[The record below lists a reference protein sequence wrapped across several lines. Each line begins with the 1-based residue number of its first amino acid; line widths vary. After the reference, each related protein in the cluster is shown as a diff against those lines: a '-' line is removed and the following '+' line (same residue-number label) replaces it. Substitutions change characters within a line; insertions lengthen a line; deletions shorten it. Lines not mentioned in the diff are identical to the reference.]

1 MMKTMTRFRFG
12 GTSPTYGTFSG
23 ASGGASHSRALS
35 SAVLFLLSILMLI
48 PVSVRAEGED
58 SGSGTDEVTFTY
70 ISANPAGFDNEG
82 ANNLFD
88 GNTGTKWCFAF
99 SNSAYVI
106 FQASKPGIV
115 RGYTI
120 TTGADSGRETGRNP
134 KGWTLYGSNDEYS
147 DNGQQT
153 WTVIDQVSNDSKLED
168 KSSTPYSYTCSSYSK
183 KEKYK
188 YFKWEITQG
197 GSTLQMSEFKL
208 DLDTKFCT
216 THKIVKVEA
225 KAPTCTEVG
234 NEEYWKCT
242 ECGHA
247 FKDEQGTDEYTDQS
261 YVIAAKGH
269 LVEGA
274 TCKICGTSIFKY
286 TVNNGEVTIN
296 GFTDGCS
303 SENLVIPAKIDGLPV
318 VCIAQSAFDGTAI
331 RSVVIPASVE
341 TVSYE
346 AFMRCSSLT
355 SVTFAQD
362 GKLKKIDSGAFRYTG
377 LTEVDIPATVE
388 IIGYSAFGNIAL
400 TKATLR
406 RVAMNGNIRD
416 YSSSMFVGCESMTT
430 IYVPS
435 GVEESYKSQLDHYK
449 NWIQGRDFTDMIFGG
464 LRYTVNEAHDGMVCQ
479 GFADDAQAGDQD
491 ASTTDLTIPA
501 MVGGCPVTGIAA
513 NAFTGKTLGS
523 VSIPVSVATIG
534 ENTFGTIRSI
544 TFARIPSAVVS
555 IEGYADQF
563 AQSVESIQVPAGCE
577 DDYQQQLASHA
588 SSIQGQ
594 DIVANGLR
602 FKRNETKD
610 GLACNGLSSSESD
623 SETLEVT
630 IPAKVNDLFVTAI
643 SANAFKDNEKLN
655 VVSFAEDTQVKV
667 IGEGAFSGTG
677 ITSVVIPASVA
688 TIGAN
693 AFSACLNLASMRL
706 LREAEGDAL
715 TGYSANMLG
724 EEPTSQAKIYV
735 LKSCKDSYLAQLPNC
750 QSRILAFVISDGLL
764 YLANEAGDGYACAGY
779 SEKEIGGTVTILAQ
793 VDGQPVT
800 AIAERAFYGCSVQDV
815 FAFAEDSKVK
825 VIGKEAF
832 AGAASYDGFLLPAS
846 VEVIEE
852 GAFDHLNCND
862 FKISAGSHLTTI
874 GKDAFAYP
882 CFGLLEIPASVTN
895 IGENAFGGCG
905 LLTNLTLQREPSAA
919 DDLAGYDPNML
930 GNDAKETLKVYVPKK
945 NEGIYKTS
953 LSGMSSHIYAFTTA
967 DGLYYEE
974 NDARNGWMCM
984 GFSGE
989 KKDNVVIPEEVDGLP
1004 VTAIGYNGRNEMA
1017 SFENISSVVV
1027 PASVESVSAAAFYD
1041 VNFLHLKRIPVADAG
1056 IGGYAFYSNQY
1067 AAFNIYVPCGC
1078 EDAYKAQL
1086 PSLVAAIKGEDII
1099 ANNLKFMLTLDK
1111 DGLFCLGST
1120 DQNLTELTIPAS
1132 VQGCPVTDILTD
1144 AFERMDC
1151 LEKVRLMADN
1161 VYIGDNAFLGA
1172 SKLKY
1177 ILMNSDEAAAKYRQM
1192 SFQRHEL
1199 VVSHVEEAAEVSLTD
1214 ETGFSPAHRFTYY
1227 QEGSLSY
1234 HRTFGESGQYA
1245 TICLPFDVNLE
1256 EVSGTFEKVYVPT
1269 GNMIHRVEETSTEA
1283 GASGSKEL
1291 FILMLDKKELNNQ
1304 IPAATPFFVKLAEGK
1319 SEVTFKHRN
1328 SLIWDKDEADKWKD
1342 MKVYDWDG
1350 HTGLM
1355 EQNTSFQ
1362 FSYGGNYEPKDASQE
1377 QNLWTF
1383 NTDGSFGPQ
1392 TTGTLA
1398 PFRLFL
1404 RVNQDNGSTTEPG
1417 DVVSPSTQ
1425 AREYVIT
1432 IGVSDGTATGI
1443 SEIISAEMP
1452 GSGSSHASSAS
1463 LRGNI
1468 YDLSGRKVGT
1478 TADTDVKKLG
1488 KGIYVVNGK
1497 KMVVK

>member
-1 MMKTMTRFRFG
+1 MMKTTTRFRFG

-48 PVSVRAEGED
+48 PVSARAEGED

-70 ISANPAGFDNEG
+70 ISANPAGYNASEG

-88 GNTGTKWCFAF
+88 GNTDTKWCFAF

-269 LVEGA
+269 QVEGA
-274 TCKICGTSIFKY
+274 TCKVCGITIFKY

-296 GFTDGCS
+296 GFTDGCFVS
-303 SENLVIPAKIDGLPV
+303 DLVIPDEIEECPV
-318 VCIAQSAFDGTAI
+318 VAISPEAFKGAALT
-331 RSVVIPASVE
+331 SVVIPASVQ
-341 TVSYE
+341 YIYYD
-346 AFMRCSSLT
+346 AFRVCSSLS
-355 SVTFAQD
+355 SVTFAED
-362 GKLKKIDSGAFRYTG
+362 GNLKQLGSKSFYGTA
-377 LTEVDIPATVE
+377 LTNVTIPASVESIKIRAFEVESLQTVT
-388 IIGYSAFGNIAL
+388 F
-400 TKATLR
+400 R
-406 RVAMNGNIRD
+406 RVAMGDNIESYGGLMFGNV
-416 YSSSMFVGCESMTT
+416 SPT

-435 GVEESYKSQLDHYK
+435 GFEESYKKQLPSYADK
-449 NWIQGRDFTDMIFGG
+449 IQGQEVTSMVFGG

-513 NAFTGKTLGS
+513 NAFTGKALGS

-534 ENTFGTIRSI
+534 ENTFGTISSI

-563 AQSVESIQVPAGCE
+563 AQSVESIHVPAGCE

-594 DIVANGLR
+594 DIVSNGLR
-602 FKRNETKD
+602 YKRNDAKD

-693 AFSACLNLASMRL
+693 AFSACQNLASMRL
-706 LREAEGDAL
+706 LREAAGEDAL
-715 TGYSANMLG
+715 AGYAANMLG
-724 EEPTSQAKIYV
+724 EEPAGQVKIYV
-735 LKSCKDSYLAQLPNC
+735 LNSYKDSYLAQLPNY
-750 QSRILAFVISDGLL
+750 QSRILGFFVTDDLL
-764 YLANEAGDGYACAGY
+764 YLANEAGDGYVCAGF
-779 SEKEIGGTVTILAQ
+779 SEKNKGGTITIPAE
-793 VDGQPVT
+793 VDGLPVT
-800 AIAERAFYGCSVQDV
+800 AIAERAFYKEINQEYFV
-815 FAFAEDSKVK
+815 FAEDSKVK

-832 AGAASYDGFLLPAS
+832 AVASSYSLVIPAS

-852 GAFDHLNCND
+852 GAFNKFNSSSIT
-862 FKISAGSHLTTI
+862 FSEGSQLTTI
-874 GKDAFAYP
+874 GKDAFANIALD
-882 CFGLLEIPASVTN
+882 LLEIPASVTK
-895 IGENAFGGCG
+895 IGENAFGG
-905 LLTNLTLQREPSAA
+905 NERLTLALLREAFSA
-919 DDLAGYDPNML
+919 DDLAGYDQSML
-930 GNDAKETLKVYVPKK
+930 GNDVKNTLMVYVPKQ
-945 NEGIYKTS
+945 NAGIYKTS
-953 LSGMSSHIYAFTTA
+953 LSSISSRIYAFVEV
-967 DGLYYEE
+967 DGLYYRE
-974 NDARNGWMCM
+974 NAARNGWICV

-989 KKDNVVIPEEVDGLP
+989 KKDDVVIPEKVEGLP
-1004 VTAIGYNGRNEMA
+1004 VKAIDCRDVYIDHYA
-1017 SFENISSVVV
+1017 FKDISSVVV
-1027 PASVESVSAAAFYD
+1027 PASVESVSGCAFDD
-1041 VNFLHLKRIPVADAG
+1041 VSKLYLKRIPVADAG
-1056 IGGYAFYSNQY
+1056 IGGYAFYGNQY
-1067 AAFNIYVPCGC
+1067 AAFTIYVPRGC

-1086 PSLVAAIKGEDII
+1086 PKLAVAITGEDII

-1120 DQNLTELTIPAS
+1120 DLKLTELTIPAS

-1144 AFERMDC
+1144 AFARMDC

-1177 ILMNSDEAAAKYRQM
+1177 ILVNSDEAAAKYRQM

-1256 EVSGTFEKVYVPT
+1256 EASGTFEKVYVPM

-1291 FILMLDKKELNNQ
+1291 FILMLDKKEQ
-1304 IPAATPFFVKLAEGK
+1304 DAHIPAATPFFVKLAEGK

-1404 RVNQDNGSTTEPG
+1404 RVSKDDGFTSEPG
-1417 DVVSPSTQ
+1417 NADSPSIQ

-1443 SEIISAEMP
+1443 SEIISSEKL
-1452 GSGSSHASSAS
+1452 GSDSSHASSAS

>member
-1 MMKTMTRFRFG
+1 
-12 GTSPTYGTFSG
+12 
-23 ASGGASHSRALS
+23 
-35 SAVLFLLSILMLI
+35 MLI
-48 PVSVRAEGED
+48 PVSARAEGED

-153 WTVIDQVSNDSKLED
+153 WTVIDQVSNDSKLKD

-208 DLDTKFCT
+208 DLDTKFCI

-242 ECGHA
+242 ECDHA

-269 LVEGA
+269 QVEGA
-274 TCKICGTSIFKY
+274 TCKICGTSIFEY
-286 TVNNGEVTIN
+286 TVVNGEVGIYR
-296 GFTDGCS
+296 FADGCFVS
-303 SENLVIPAKIDGLPV
+303 NLVIPDKIDGCPV
-318 VCIAQSAFDGTAI
+318 VIIFGDAFKESNIQSVT
-331 RSVVIPASVE
+331 IPASVRCI
-341 TVSYE
+341 SDR
-346 AFMRCSSLT
+346 AFLNCSSLT
-355 SVTFAQD
+355 SVNFAEK
-362 GKLKKIDSGAFRYTG
+362 GNLEIYTKAFMGTA
-377 LTEVDIPATVE
+377 LTSVTIPASVYF
-388 IIGYSAFGNIAL
+388 IGSDVF
-400 TKATLR
+400 ATESLQTATFK
-406 RVAMNGNIRD
+406 RVAMNGNI
-416 YSSSMFVGCESMTT
+416 SSYKLEMFNNCSNLTTINVPAGCE
-430 IYVPS
+430 
-435 GVEESYKSQLDHYK
+435 ECYKSQFSSY
-449 NWIQGRDFTDMIFGG
+449 TDKIKGQDITGMIFDG
-464 LRYTVNEAHDGMVCQ
+464 LKYTANEAHDGMVCQ

-523 VSIPVSVATIG
+523 VSIPLSVETI
-534 ENTFGTIRSI
+534 EKSAFGTISSI

-563 AQSVESIQVPAGCE
+563 AQSVESIYVPAGCE
-577 DDYQQQLASHA
+577 DDYQKQLASHV
-588 SSIQGQ
+588 SSINGQ
-594 DIVANGLR
+594 DIVSNGLR
-602 FKRNETKD
+602 YKRNDAKD

-667 IGEGAFSGTG
+667 IDEGAFSGTG

-693 AFSACLNLASMRL
+693 AFSACQNLASMRL

-735 LKSCKDSYLAQLPNC
+735 LKSSKDSYLAQLPNC

-764 YLANEAGDGYACAGY
+764 YLANEAGDGYTCAGY
-779 SEKEIGGTVTILAQ
+779 SEKETGEAITIPAQ

-800 AIAERAFYGCSVQDV
+800 AIAERAFYDNPFLVAFD
-815 FAFAEDSKVK
+815 FAENSNVK

-832 AGAASYDGFLLPAS
+832 AYSTYDVFLLPAS

-874 GKDAFAYP
+874 SKDAFAYP

-895 IGENAFGGCG
+895 IGENAFGGG
-905 LLTNLTLQREPSAA
+905 VWLTNLTLLREPSAA

-967 DGLYYEE
+967 DGLLYNE

-984 GFSGE
+984 GFSGD
-989 KKDNVVIPEEVDGLP
+989 KKDDVVIPEEVDGLP
-1004 VTAIGYNGRNEMA
+1004 VTAIGYNGRNKTA
-1017 SFENISSVVV
+1017 SFEDISSVVV
-1027 PASVESVSAAAFYD
+1027 PASVELVSDCAFDD
-1041 VNFLHLKRIPVADAG
+1041 VSKLYLKRIPVADAG
-1056 IGGYAFYSNQY
+1056 ISGYGFYGNQY
-1067 AAFNIYVPCGC
+1067 AAFTIYVPRGC

-1086 PSLVAAIKGEDII
+1086 PKLAVAITGEDII

-1120 DQNLTELTIPAS
+1120 DQKLTELTIPAS

-1144 AFERMDC
+1144 AFDRMDC

-1177 ILMNSDEAAAKYRQM
+1177 ILVNSDEAAAKYRQM

-1199 VVSHVEEAAEVSLTD
+1199 VVSHVEEENQVSLTD
-1214 ETGFSPAHRFTYY
+1214 ETGFSSAHRFIYY
-1227 QEGSLSY
+1227 QEGLLSY

-1283 GASGSKEL
+1283 GASSSKEL
-1291 FILMLDKKELNNQ
+1291 FILMLDKKELNSQ

-1404 RVNQDNGSTTEPG
+1404 RVNQDNGSTSEPG
-1417 DVVSPSTQ
+1417 NADSPSIQ

-1432 IGVSDGTATGI
+1432 LGVSDGTATGI
-1443 SEIISAEMP
+1443 SEIVSSEKP

-1497 KMVVK
+1497 KVVVK

>member
-1 MMKTMTRFRFG
+1 MW
-12 GTSPTYGTFSG
+12 
-23 ASGGASHSRALS
+23 
-35 SAVLFLLSILMLI
+35 V
-48 PVSVRAEGED
+48 
-58 SGSGTDEVTFTY
+58 
-70 ISANPAGFDNEG
+70 
-82 ANNLFD
+82 
-88 GNTGTKWCFAF
+88 
-99 SNSAYVI
+99 
-106 FQASKPGIV
+106 
-115 RGYTI
+115 
-120 TTGADSGRETGRNP
+120 
-134 KGWTLYGSNDEYS
+134 
-147 DNGQQT
+147 
-153 WTVIDQVSNDSKLED
+153 
-168 KSSTPYSYTCSSYSK
+168 
-183 KEKYK
+183 
-188 YFKWEITQG
+188 
-197 GSTLQMSEFKL
+197 
-208 DLDTKFCT
+208 
-216 THKIVKVEA
+216 
-225 KAPTCTEVG
+225 
-234 NEEYWKCT
+234 
-242 ECGHA
+242 
-247 FKDEQGTDEYTDQS
+247 
-261 YVIAAKGH
+261 
-269 LVEGA
+269 
-274 TCKICGTSIFKY
+274 
-286 TVNNGEVTIN
+286 
-296 GFTDGCS
+296 
-303 SENLVIPAKIDGLPV
+303 
-318 VCIAQSAFDGTAI
+318 
-331 RSVVIPASVE
+331 
-341 TVSYE
+341 
-346 AFMRCSSLT
+346 
-355 SVTFAQD
+355 
-362 GKLKKIDSGAFRYTG
+362 
-377 LTEVDIPATVE
+377 
-388 IIGYSAFGNIAL
+388 
-400 TKATLR
+400 
-406 RVAMNGNIRD
+406 
-416 YSSSMFVGCESMTT
+416 
-430 IYVPS
+430 
-435 GVEESYKSQLDHYK
+435 
-449 NWIQGRDFTDMIFGG
+449 
-464 LRYTVNEAHDGMVCQ
+464 
-479 GFADDAQAGDQD
+479 
-491 ASTTDLTIPA
+491 
-501 MVGGCPVTGIAA
+501 
-513 NAFTGKTLGS
+513 
-523 VSIPVSVATIG
+523 
-534 ENTFGTIRSI
+534 
-544 TFARIPSAVVS
+544 
-555 IEGYADQF
+555 
-563 AQSVESIQVPAGCE
+563 
-577 DDYQQQLASHA
+577 
-588 SSIQGQ
+588 
-594 DIVANGLR
+594 
-602 FKRNETKD
+602 
-610 GLACNGLSSSESD
+610 
-623 SETLEVT
+623 
-630 IPAKVNDLFVTAI
+630 
-643 SANAFKDNEKLN
+643 N

-667 IGEGAFSGTG
+667 IDEGAFSGTG

-693 AFSACLNLASMRL
+693 AFSACQNLASMRL

-735 LKSCKDSYLAQLPNC
+735 LKSSKDSYLAQLPNC

-764 YLANEAGDGYACAGY
+764 YLANEAGDGYTCAGY
-779 SEKEIGGTVTILAQ
+779 SEKETGEAITIPAQ

-800 AIAERAFYGCSVQDV
+800 AIAERAFYDNPFLVAFD
-815 FAFAEDSKVK
+815 FAENSNVK

-832 AGAASYDGFLLPAS
+832 AYSTYDVFLLPAS

-874 GKDAFAYP
+874 SKDAFAYP

-895 IGENAFGGCG
+895 IGENAFGGG
-905 LLTNLTLQREPSAA
+905 VWLTNLTLLREPSAA

-967 DGLYYEE
+967 DGLLYNE

-984 GFSGE
+984 GFSGD
-989 KKDNVVIPEEVDGLP
+989 KKDDVVIPEEVDGLP
-1004 VTAIGYNGRNEMA
+1004 VTAIGYNGRNKTA
-1017 SFENISSVVV
+1017 SFEDISSVVV
-1027 PASVESVSAAAFYD
+1027 PASVELVSDCAFDD
-1041 VNFLHLKRIPVADAG
+1041 VSKLYLKRIPVADAG
-1056 IGGYAFYSNQY
+1056 ISGYGFYGNQY
-1067 AAFNIYVPCGC
+1067 AAFTIYVPRGC

-1086 PSLVAAIKGEDII
+1086 PKLAVAITGEDII

-1120 DQNLTELTIPAS
+1120 DQKLTELTIPAS

-1144 AFERMDC
+1144 AFDRMDC

-1177 ILMNSDEAAAKYRQM
+1177 ILVNSDEAAAKYRQM

-1199 VVSHVEEAAEVSLTD
+1199 VVSHVEEENQVSLTD
-1214 ETGFSPAHRFTYY
+1214 ETGFSSAHRFIYY
-1227 QEGSLSY
+1227 QEGLLSY

-1283 GASGSKEL
+1283 GASSSKEL
-1291 FILMLDKKELNNQ
+1291 FILMLDKKELNSQ

-1404 RVNQDNGSTTEPG
+1404 RVNQDNGSTSEPG
-1417 DVVSPSTQ
+1417 NADSPSIQ

-1432 IGVSDGTATGI
+1432 LGVSDGTATGI
-1443 SEIISAEMP
+1443 SEIISSEKP

-1497 KMVVK
+1497 KVVVK